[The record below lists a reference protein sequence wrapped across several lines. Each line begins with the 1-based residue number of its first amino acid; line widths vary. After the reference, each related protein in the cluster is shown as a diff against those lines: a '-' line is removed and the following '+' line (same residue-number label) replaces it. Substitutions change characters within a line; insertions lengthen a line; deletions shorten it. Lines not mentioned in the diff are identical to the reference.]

1 MSAIVNNLEFTDWL
15 TMEALRLLKNKKF
28 ILGGFNSSFADQYTK
43 EFAVGETV
51 RVPIPWRPI
60 GGSGMDYDPEAIDRT
75 HYTIAVDQTPHVHF
89 EVGAVEEALKFTRGK
104 DKIRDE
110 ILEPAMNTMKTLWET
125 KAATWAFRHTPNVVG
140 ALGTDATAFSTVGL
154 VRQRMIQMAG
164 WEGKKIFAVSPS
176 TNTSMVNASLSLFG
190 AGDPSKK
197 AFVDGYLGQ
206 SNGFDWQESM
216 YLVRHTAG
224 TWAGA
229 VTLSSAVTSGA
240 TTLALT
246 CTTGDTFNA
255 GDKIG
260 INGYYPVN
268 PETRLTFGTD
278 TYTVSVLETVTG
290 AGSTA
295 TITLSD
301 AIIGPGSP
309 YQNIDALPASG
320 TALTLWPGTNSPNGK
335 VGTVSLAINK
345 DAFAFCGAKLANPT
359 AVEIAS
365 QTRDPQT
372 GLTVAF
378 VKAFDPIS
386 RKMVHRFDS
395 LGGFGD
401 FYARNASVAL
411 GGA

>member
-1 MSAIVNNLEFTDWL
+1 MSAVANNLEFADWL
-15 TMEALRLLKNKKF
+15 TMECLRLLKNKKF
-28 ILGGFNSSFADQYTK
+28 ILGGFNTGFADQYTK

-60 GGSGMDYDPEAIDRT
+60 GGTGMDYNPEAIDRT
-75 HYTIAVDQTPHVHF
+75 HYTITVDKTPHVHF

-125 KAATWAFRHTPNVVG
+125 EAATWAFRHTSNVVG
-140 ALGTDATAFSTVGL
+140 ALGTDATAYSTVGL
-154 VRQRMIQMAG
+154 IQQRMMQMAG
-164 WEGKKIFAVSPS
+164 WEGSKIFAVSPS
-176 TNTSMVNASLSLFG
+176 TNTSMINAYIANFNP
-190 AGDPSKK
+190 GDEISK
-197 AFVDGYLGQ
+197 AFKEGYLGRHA
-206 SNGFDWQESM
+206 GFDWQQSM

-224 TWAGA
+224 TWSGA

-246 CTTGDTFNA
+246 CTTGDTFLA

-268 PETRLTFGTD
+268 PETRATFST
-278 TYTVSVLETVTG
+278 TTFQVSVLESVTG
-290 AGSTA
+290 EGSAATISIAGS
-295 TITLSD
+295 
-301 AIIGPGSP
+301 IIGPGSP

-320 TALTLWPGTNSPNGK
+320 TALTLWPGTASPNGQ
-335 VGTVSLAINK
+335 VGTVSLAFNK
-345 DAFAFCGAKLANPT
+345 DSFAFCGVKLANPT

-365 QTRDPQT
+365 QTRDPKS

-401 FYARNASVAL
+401 FYARNGSVAL